1 MTTRTLT
8 VQTASS
14 VTYLTGT
21 VNGEECTWQMIA
33 AGQWQTTA
41 TRATDDIY
49 YLELQAVE
57 TSGAAYTLSTT
68 IYYGLHLITD
78 RTKADVDRLEAL
90 MTKGW
95 DKLTADEQQEYLE
108 ASHKGAYNAS
118 DLNRVGAAVNYV
130 AELLTEWGYPYYPDM
145 RTDWTAADYFYA
157 ADLRNYLAAVEGL
170 RERLAVRESTPLT
183 PDEVREHR
191 QANDIE
197 KIIED
202 VHLLLQNMIA
212 ELPYA
217 DMIYSG
223 AYPF

>member
-1 MTTRTLT
+1 MNRTLT
-8 VQTASS
+8 VQLATDVS
-14 VTYLTGT
+14 YLTGT
-21 VNGEECTWQMIA
+21 VNGVECTWQMVS
-33 AGQWQTTA
+33 AGTWQTTA
-41 TRATDDIY
+41 ARAENDIY
-49 YLELQAVE
+49 ALELQAVK
-57 TSGAAYTLSTT
+57 TTGQAYQLSTT

-95 DKLTADEQQEYLE
+95 DKLTEAERQEYLGV
-108 ASHKGAYNAS
+108 SHKGAYNAS

-130 AELLTEWGYPYYPDM
+130 AELLTEWGYPYAPNM
-145 RTDWTAADYFYA
+145 RTDWTAADYSYA
-157 ADLRNYLAAVEGL
+157 ADLREYLAAVEGL
-170 RERLAVRESTPLT
+170 RERLAVFENTPNT
-183 PDEVREHR
+183 PDWVGDHQ

-223 AYPF
+223 AYPL

>member
-1 MTTRTLT
+1 M
-8 VQTASS
+8 
-14 VTYLTGT
+14 G
-21 VNGEECTWQMIA
+21 I
-33 AGQWQTTA
+33 
-41 TRATDDIY
+41 I
-49 YLELQAVE
+49 E
-57 TSGAAYTLSTT
+57 T
-68 IYYGLHLITD
+68 LITD
-78 RTKADVDRLEAL
+78 RNASDVLDLANLLSIPYEKW
-90 MTKGW
+90 TE
-95 DKLTADEQQEYLE
+95 EQKEKFGLGN
-108 ASHKGAYNAS
+108 SKGAYNAS

-130 AELLTEWGYPYYPDM
+130 AGLLTDWGYPYYPDM
-145 RTDWTAADYFYA
+145 RTDWAADDYFYA

-170 RERLAVRESTPLT
+170 RQRLAARESTPLT
-183 PDEVREHR
+183 PDEVRNHQ